1 LFTPAKNKRNRSATP
16 ANRNHHSR
24 SSTAFYQGA
33 IMPPS
38 CLQPAV
44 STRQNRPLPELIFP
58 VFFLAIETNEISS
71 FWFQSRAARACSSP
85 WAFAPHLHW
94 SLRELWHL
102 KWRGGASEN
111 ERGSRVKER
120 ARGIVLLP
128 KPLCSHQTSAMLQ
141 CRVSLCTDRTAPY

>member
-1 LFTPAKNKRNRSATP
+1 MKKTRKEKKSKSHAINPVTTKHQLPVPCEQKPGPHQNPVRPSGNAAGRVLFTPAKNKRNRSATP

-58 VFFLAIETNEISS
+58 FF
-71 FWFQSRAARACSSP
+71 FFG
-85 WAFAPHLHW
+85 H
-94 SLRELWHL
+94 
-102 KWRGGASEN
+102 
-111 ERGSRVKER
+111 
-120 ARGIVLLP
+120 
-128 KPLCSHQTSAMLQ
+128 
-141 CRVSLCTDRTAPY
+141 